1 MKNGDEAIE
10 RVLAGLQDVEAPEG
24 MERRIVE
31 AMRQGAPGRRGW
43 RPMSLMIPSHLI
55 GARVLTIAVAGVVV
69 ISLAAGW
76 MASRDHRIRPER
88 AEVKRQETPAHAPI
102 LETHATAARE
112 VQPLPERSI
121 AVLRSKR
128 HVERD
133 VPEERPVAG
142 REMIAEN
149 HPAPEA
155 PLTDEEKLLLRF
167 AHRADPE
174 EVAALS
180 PVLQAREDAEEKAEV
195 QNFFEPNP
203 ATNNE

>member
-1 MKNGDEAIE
+1 MKNADETIE
-10 RVLAGLQDVEAPEG
+10 RVLAGLREVEAPEG

-31 AMRQGAPGRRGW
+31 AMRERAPERRGW
-43 RPMSLMIPSHLI
+43 RPMWLMIPPSLM
-55 GARVLTIAVAGVVV
+55 GARGLTTAVAGVVV
-69 ISLAAGW
+69 LSLAAGW
-76 MASRDHRIRPER
+76 MVSRDHRIRRES
-88 AEVKRQETPAHAPI
+88 AEVKRQADPAHVPI
-102 LETHATAARE
+102 LRTQVPAARE
-112 VQPLPERSI
+112 VQPSSTRSI
-121 AVLRSKR
+121 AVLQSKTPIA
-128 HVERD
+128 RD
-133 VPEERPVAG
+133 VPEERPAEE

-149 HPAPEA
+149 HPAPEP

-167 AHRADPE
+167 AHRVDPE